1 MTYTYYLKELLEG
14 ILFDVPQILK
24 CLFKFNK
31 NFILRMMN
39 DIDFRYKTCFDNYIT
54 TLINIKLINE

>member
-14 ILFDVPQILK
+14 ILLDVSQILK

-31 NFILRMMN
+31 IFILRMMN
-39 DIDFRYKTCFDNYIT
+39 DIYFRYKTGFDNYVI